1 MHTSNKKQ
9 KITKASTTF
18 VGLSDVESTRRL
30 FIFYVTSYL
39 GAVILF
45 YFAYKYFNTE
55 YVGLQLLYSI
65 GSAFIIGS
73 VMLAQKFKNK
83 IYFIQFTGFTVGC
96 LMLGQVYTGGF
107 ENTGLYWIFPFQF
120 AMFILLGYRWGM
132 IGSIIIFVL
141 SAVLLFNPQY
151 TIAKYSFVESSRFL
165 ASLAVIDIFI
175 FTSEFTRYKSHQAMM
190 LLNWEKENQANTDS
204 LTNLPNRRY
213 ITSFFLDQVNTKKSS
228 LLPISIIMVDI
239 DHFKKVNDN
248 HGHDAG
254 DRVLIWFANILQQSI
269 RNSDLVARMG
279 GEEFLIVFPKTQ
291 IDEAEK
297 ITNAIR
303 KKIEKT
309 AFYATEDM
317 SLKITAS
324 FGIAMAEHVTEVESA
339 MNKADVNLYLAK
351 RSGRNRACIGPENS
365 PPSMNN
371 V

>member
-1 MHTSNKKQ
+1 MQNSNKNQ
-9 KITKASTTF
+9 KILKTSTTL
-18 VGLSDVESTRRL
+18 VDLSDVESTRRL

-39 GAVILF
+39 GSMILF

-65 GSAFIIGS
+65 GSALIIGS
-73 VMLAQKFKNK
+73 VLLAQKFKNK

-96 LMLGQVYTGGF
+96 LMLGQVYTGGY

-132 IGSIIIFVL
+132 ISSIIVFLL

-190 LLNWEKENQANTDS
+190 LLNSEKEIQANTDS

-213 ITSFFLDQVNTKKSS
+213 ITSFFLDQVNTKNSS
-228 LLPISIIMVDI
+228 LLPISIIMIDI
-239 DHFKKVNDN
+239 DHFKKVNDT

-254 DRVLIWFANILQQSI
+254 DRVLILFANILQQSI

-279 GEEFLIVFPKTQ
+279 GEEFLIVFPNTQ
-291 IDEAEK
+291 LDEAEK

-303 KKIEKT
+303 EKIEKT
-309 AFYATEDM
+309 SFYATEETP
-317 SLKITAS
+317 LKITAS
-324 FGIAMAEHVTEVESA
+324 FGIAMAEQVKELESA
-339 MNKADVNLYLAK
+339 MNKADTNLYAAK
-351 RSGRNRACIGPENS
+351 RSGRNRVCIVSENTQ
-365 PPSMNN
+365 PN
-371 V
+371 